1 MNKKVVLIIPY
12 FGKVPDYFNLW
23 LKSAER
29 NSDYTFF
36 IYTDLNFKVDEN
48 SNVKI
53 KNISFDELKE
63 RIKSLFGNN
72 IKLKSPYK
80 LCDYRPAYGVIF
92 KDDITDFD
100 FWGFCD
106 IDLIFGN
113 LNHFISNEIFEN
125 YDKLFYHGHFCLFKN
140 CDKMNYL
147 FMKKYENVCDFKFA
161 SHTNYSC
168 HFDENGTVS
177 YAYEN
182 EIDIKQYFKWCF
194 YDVPYNSYKFIT
206 ISSQYEKYA
215 YWNNGNLF
223 MCDADNNKNEIMYI
237 HLQKR
242 KMSNWLDID
251 EKCNSFYILR
261 DEFLDTKNVN
271 IYDILNFIDI
281 NRQNIFDLKTKN
293 KRKKQILDNILS
305 GALIAR
311 LKSFKQK

>member
-80 LCDYRPAYGVIF
+80 LCDYKPAYGVIF

-113 LNHFISNEIFEN
+113 LNHFISAN
-125 YDKLFYHGHFCLFKN
+125 
-140 CDKMNYL
+140 
-147 FMKKYENVCDFKFA
+147 
-161 SHTNYSC
+161 
-168 HFDENGTVS
+168 
-177 YAYEN
+177 
-182 EIDIKQYFKWCF
+182 
-194 YDVPYNSYKFIT
+194 
-206 ISSQYEKYA
+206 
-215 YWNNGNLF
+215 
-223 MCDADNNKNEIMYI
+223 
-237 HLQKR
+237 
-242 KMSNWLDID
+242 
-251 EKCNSFYILR
+251 CNSKLKH
-261 DEFLDTKNVN
+261 FLEYH
-271 IYDILNFIDI
+271 IH
-281 NRQNIFDLKTKN
+281 
-293 KRKKQILDNILS
+293 
-305 GALIAR
+305 
-311 LKSFKQK
+311 